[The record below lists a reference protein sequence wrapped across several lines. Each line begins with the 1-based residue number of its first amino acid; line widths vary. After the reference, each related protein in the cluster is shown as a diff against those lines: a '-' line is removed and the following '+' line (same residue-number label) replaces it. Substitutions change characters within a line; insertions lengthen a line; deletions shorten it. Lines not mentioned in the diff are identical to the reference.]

1 MDAKEFRA
9 LRGWSQTDL
18 AFALGWSRQKVQR
31 YEAGEDVPLTDE
43 DRVRLHRLRVLNRA
57 LITIG
62 LAYATQHV
70 AVIPFTP
77 RDARL
82 DLVLTEREVIDF
94 RTA

>member
-1 MDAKEFRA
+1 
-9 LRGWSQTDL
+9 
-18 AFALGWSRQKVQR
+18 
-31 YEAGEDVPLTDE
+31 
-43 DRVRLHRLRVLNRA
+43 LRVLNRA

-82 DLVLTEREVIDF
+82 DLVLTERDVIDL
-94 RTA
+94 RGS